1 MRLDDEIMGRDL
13 RVLNRMAAEYDV
25 SQICSSVDLLPL
37 VYKAYL
43 FGLDGR
49 VPTNHERDA
58 ADEPSLDKERDDN
71 A

>member
-1 MRLDDEIMGRDL
+1 MGRDL
-13 RVLNRMAAEYDV
+13 RVLNKMAAEYDV

-49 VPTNHERDA
+49 VPTDQERDN
-58 ADEPSLDKERDDN
+58 EPSVDKEGDTN